1 MVLLTG
7 HVILWAELRK
17 PRFAGNVSSA
27 LLWRLRMRAI
37 VSCVGLL
44 LLMGSFGIAQQQQ
57 YDGDACGFTV
67 QGEPKHATIVGPVLA
82 AQKLPAKGT
91 DKEMAQN
98 VSIPELTEAISA
110 RLVAQW
116 EGWKNQDAASNNA
129 IIADDFNSFWP
140 DGSRHIGKPTAQQMS
155 EQPIT
160 GYKLSQFR
168 VVPVGADAALVT
180 YFADVKPPGDNVEF
194 QMAVGEVW
202 VKRNSQWLVR
212 GYSGTLIK

>member
-1 MVLLTG
+1 MRRLTVAVLVL
-7 HVILWAELRK
+7 
-17 PRFAGNVSSA
+17 
-27 LLWRLRMRAI
+27 
-37 VSCVGLL
+37 
-44 LLMGSFGIAQQQQ
+44 GS
-57 YDGDACGFTV
+57 V
-67 QGEPKHATIVGPVLA
+67 VA
-82 AQKLPAKGT
+82 AQKLRAKGT
-91 DKEMAQN
+91 DMEMAHN

-116 EGWKNQDAASNNA
+116 EAWKNQDAASNNA

-160 GYKLSQFR
+160 GYKLSQLR

-180 YFADVKPPGDNVEF
+180 YFADVKIPGDNVEH

-202 VKRNSQWLVR
+202 VKRNGQWLIR
-212 GYSGTLIK
+212 GYSGTLMK

>member
-1 MVLLTG
+1 M
-7 HVILWAELRK
+7 
-17 PRFAGNVSSA
+17 
-27 LLWRLRMRAI
+27 
-37 VSCVGLL
+37 
-44 LLMGSFGIAQQQQ
+44 
-57 YDGDACGFTV
+57 
-67 QGEPKHATIVGPVLA
+67 
-82 AQKLPAKGT
+82 
-91 DKEMAQN
+91 EMAHN

-129 IIADDFNSFWP
+129 IIADDFISFWP

-160 GYKLSQFR
+160 GYTLSQLR

-180 YFADVKPPGDNVEF
+180 YFADVTIPGDNVEHQKEF

-202 VKRNSQWLVR
+202 VKRNGQWLIR
-212 GYSGTLIK
+212 GYSGTLMK

>member
-1 MVLLTG
+1 MT
-7 HVILWAELRK
+7 ICPTRI
-17 PRFAGNVSSA
+17 SSLA
-27 LLWRLRMRAI
+27 R
-37 VSCVGLL
+37 
-44 LLMGSFGIAQQQQ
+44 GSA
-57 YDGDACGFTV
+57 V
-67 QGEPKHATIVGPVLA
+67 A
-82 AQKLPAKGT
+82 AQKLRAKGT
-91 DKEMAQN
+91 DMEMD
-98 VSIPELTEAISA
+98 VSMPEWTEAISA

-116 EGWKNQDAASNNA
+116 EAWKNHDAASNDA

-160 GYKLSQFR
+160 GFQLSQLR

-180 YFADVKPPGDNVEF
+180 YFADVTTPGDIVEF

-202 VKRNSQWLVR
+202 VKRNGQWLIR

>member
-1 MVLLTG
+1 M
-7 HVILWAELRK
+7 
-17 PRFAGNVSSA
+17 
-27 LLWRLRMRAI
+27 
-37 VSCVGLL
+37 
-44 LLMGSFGIAQQQQ
+44 
-57 YDGDACGFTV
+57 
-67 QGEPKHATIVGPVLA
+67 
-82 AQKLPAKGT
+82 
-91 DKEMAQN
+91 EMAHN

-116 EGWKNQDAASNNA
+116 EAWKNQDAASNNA

-160 GYKLSQFR
+160 GYKLSQLR

-180 YFADVKPPGDNVEF
+180 YFADVKTPGDNVEH

-202 VKRNSQWLVR
+202 VKRNGQWLIR
-212 GYSGTLIK
+212 GYSGTLMKSTARYDARTA

>member
-1 MVLLTG
+1 MRRLTVAVLVL
-7 HVILWAELRK
+7 
-17 PRFAGNVSSA
+17 
-27 LLWRLRMRAI
+27 
-37 VSCVGLL
+37 
-44 LLMGSFGIAQQQQ
+44 GS
-57 YDGDACGFTV
+57 V
-67 QGEPKHATIVGPVLA
+67 VA
-82 AQKLPAKGT
+82 AQTPRTKGT
-91 DKEMAQN
+91 DMEMAHN

-116 EGWKNQDAASNNA
+116 EGWMHQDAASNNA

-160 GYKLSQFR
+160 GYKLSQLR

-180 YFADVKPPGDNVEF
+180 YFADVKTPGDKVEHQKEF

-202 VKRNSQWLVR
+202 VKRNGQWLIR
-212 GYSGTLIK
+212 GYSGTLMK